1 MNWSPTFKKVA
12 RRVYLILTLN
22 EKRVRAKIVL
32 SYLLPQNKLA
42 LSWIFKRGEKSNF
55 NYSLTSLNLEHLAQ
69 AISVV
74 TGSSQAVIQS
84 YLDELNSDIKLKCFL
99 TSDVNFSNSNELF
112 RFDFARRYGW
122 YALVRSLK
130 PKLVIETGVDQ
141 GVGACVISSALIRN
155 LSDGFPGRYLGTEIN
170 KNAAKL
176 FISSEY
182 ATVGQV
188 VFGDSIETLA
198 MLDEKIDLF
207 INDSDHSSEYEYQ
220 EYLTIKSKLS
230 PSGVIIGDNSHVS
243 NALSRYSFESG
254 RKFLFFA
261 EKPHDHWYPGA
272 GIGISFV

>member
-1 MNWSPTFKKVA
+1 MNWFPIAKKVV
-12 RRVYLILTLN
+12 RRVYVVLTLN

-32 SYLLPQNKLA
+32 SYLFPQNKLA
-42 LSWIFKRGEKSNF
+42 FSWIFKKGEKSNF

-69 AISVV
+69 TISVV

-84 YLDELNSDIKLKCFL
+84 YFDELDSDINLKSFL
-99 TSDVNFSNSNELF
+99 TSNANISNSNELF

-155 LSDGFPGRYLGTEIN
+155 LSDGFAGRYLGTEIN
-170 KNAAKL
+170 ENAAKL
-176 FISSEY
+176 FISSGY

-207 INDSDHSSEYEYQ
+207 INDSDHSPEYEYQ

-230 PSGVIIGDNSHVS
+230 PASVIIGDNSHVS
-243 NALSRYSFESG
+243 DALSRYSFESG

-261 EKPHDHWYPGA
+261 EKPHGHWYPGA